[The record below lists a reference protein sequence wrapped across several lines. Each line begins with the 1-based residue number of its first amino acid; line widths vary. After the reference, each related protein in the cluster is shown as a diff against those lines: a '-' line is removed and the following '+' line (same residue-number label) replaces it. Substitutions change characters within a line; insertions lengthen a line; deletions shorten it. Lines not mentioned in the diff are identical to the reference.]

1 MGLMRVESDIID
13 TDGERIATAVWSGR
27 TPAYPGGELTYEDI
41 VREDRFEQFLGMVAM
56 RGDLQALRFRSAFGS
71 GWVDGWQGAEGNL
84 GALRLVVPALGM
96 SIGSPRV
103 LP

>member
-1 MGLMRVESDIID
+1 MRVESDILD

-27 TPAYPGGELTYEDI
+27 TPSDPGGELTYQDI
-41 VREDRFEQFLGMVAM
+41 AREDRFEQFLGMIAM
-56 RGDLQALRFRSAFGS
+56 RGDLGALRFRSAFGV
-71 GWVDGWQGAEGNL
+71 GWVDGWSGVEGNL

-96 SIGSPRV
+96 TIGSPRV

>member
-1 MGLMRVESDIID
+1 MIVQTDIMD

-27 TPAYPGGELTYEDI
+27 TPADPGGELTYQDI
-41 VREDRFEQFLGMVAM
+41 SREERLDQLLGMIAL
-56 RGDLQALRFRSAFGS
+56 RIDLHGVRFRSAFGD
-71 GWVDGWQGAEGNL
+71 GWVDGWNGIEGNL

-96 SIGSPRV
+96 TISAPRV

>member
-1 MGLMRVESDIID
+1 MIVQTDIMD

-27 TPAYPGGELTYEDI
+27 TPSNPGGALTYEDI
-41 VREDRFEQFLGMVAM
+41 ARGERLDQLLGMIVM
-56 RGDLQALRFRSAFGS
+56 RTDLQAVRFRSAFGD
-71 GWVDGWQGAEGNL
+71 GWVDGWNGVEGNL

-96 SIGSPRV
+96 TISAPRV